1 MSAGAHAQDKPNALS
16 GKRLYHSDPASIE
29 NIGDEALVET
39 IREGKGAFM
48 PSWKES
54 LVESEIV
61 DVAAHVRT
69 LGR

>member
-1 MSAGAHAQDKPNALS
+1 MVDFTQAGKMVALS
-16 GKRLYHSDPASIE
+16 
-29 NIGDEALVET
+29 DEELLGT

-61 DVAAHVRT
+61 DVAAHVRA